1 MSRIANFVTVRVSL
15 HGPLQFVSKDHGWAG
30 VSLGVCAIS
39 TNAKCVPTW
48 KKGGK
53 FNWQHANE
61 ARPQS
66 LHLTKTPN
74 WVSESKRVQRGGPQL
89 GEVVLPKKLFIK
101 MQISKFSLEISKRVR
116 I

>member
-15 HGPLQFVSKDHGWAG
+15 RGPEVKIMVTVSP
-30 VSLGVCAIS
+30 GVCVIS
-39 TNAKCVPTW
+39 TNAKRVLKW

-61 ARPQS
+61 ARAQS
-66 LHLTKTPN
+66 LHPTKTPN

-89 GEVVLPKKLFIK
+89 GEVVLPEKNCL
-101 MQISKFSLEISKRVR
+101 SKCKYQSFL
-116 I
+116 

>member
-1 MSRIANFVTVRVSL
+1 MTL
-15 HGPLQFVSKDHGWAG
+15 SKR
-30 VSLGVCAIS
+30 
-39 TNAKCVPTW
+39 VPTW

-61 ARPQS
+61 ARAQS
-66 LHLTKTPN
+66 LHPTKTPN

-89 GEVVLPKKLFIK
+89 GEVVLPEKKLFNE